1 MDRKKPRPPLP
12 SSPVMTSLF
21 PAESAYLPIEKNPF
35 IRPFNS
41 LQWLKFPCR
50 KFHQHSVSKLVISDS
65 ICSIFFYNDIH
76 FLYWA
81 LEVSSNNNFI
91 NCYYLL
97 FNHLITFTVIW
108 HSTHH
113 LLILIWLHSLSNQR
127 ECTTQQCKGSCC
139 ISLCKLKR
147 FSSSLVN
154 KKDWSPRLGVELS
167 LQVE

>member
-12 SSPVMTSLF
+12 SSSMMTSLL
-21 PAESAYLPIEKNPF
+21 PAESAYLQIEKSPF
-35 IRPFNS
+35 MRPFNS

-50 KFHQHSVSKLVISDS
+50 KFHQHSVSKLVVSDS

-81 LEVSSNNNFI
+81 LEVSNNNNFI

-97 FNHLITFTVIW
+97 INHRITFTVMW

-113 LLILIWLHSLSNQR
+113 LLIFGF
-127 ECTTQQCKGSCC
+127 TAFPTQQCKGSCR
-139 ISLCKLKR
+139 ILLCKLKR
-147 FSSSLVN
+147 FSSRLVN